1 MAGNIQADTS
11 GDIYVEFDYNNI
23 IVVDPNKTQDALGN
37 ISERLVDHENLVMY
51 ANLEADVLPRTKL
64 AAGGSPEDRIRTI
77 SVAKINFLKPTKNSY
92 LGTGYY
98 DQLTGSNSTQFN
110 AENQPKEVGIK
121 GTDGQDAY
129 IRNTVVDETNIIDN
143 GLLGITSINITT
155 NTSFIPSVEILLED
169 VQGKG
174 LFELGNNSPYSAFFN
189 LPYPQFYL
197 TLKGYYGQAVRYQ
210 LNLEKFH
217 ASFNGFSG
225 NYLVRLQFKGYKFNI
240 LNEVAMGHLLAAPHM
255 YSQRFDISQTVA
267 GPQQSNNSAE
277 SQASTQAEKG
287 ANNLGSNQAV
297 VTQIVA
303 EKGYQKIVEV
313 YSEYKAKGLID
324 PNFPELTLVQLM
336 NKLETFEQNIVNSF
350 DKTEVESLTNIRN
363 YKGILTQYFN
373 RIRAANNSWFNTYLN
388 TKPIV
393 LIGNKNL
400 YVFKDLSQSVKDTA
414 ISELNGDIVKFN
426 SSLAENPT
434 LGIKGTD
441 SIPNP
446 IKTNMIVI
454 VPPPIGEID
463 WRETTRVQTGIAN
476 PTEEDVLKT
485 QNLYAYLWKPVI
497 EQSTFEGKKIY
508 NQVPQGWFVFEG
520 DGKFD
525 KEISLLETQ
534 ANKKLSDYESKISAA
549 LLRKIEDTATGIG
562 FTPTVRN
569 IIAVIMASTE
579 GFIRLLD
586 DVHTNAWNVKYDPVR
601 KKAILDNPAS
611 APSSETVDQV
621 VRDSANLA
629 NQNQLDDIVNNSEIP
644 VYPWPQYFVES
655 PDDKKGRFQLKYLAD
670 PTVVDTTQGYLFDK
684 WPEVEFVEE
693 YMKGLTQ
700 KFQNPSAPPP
710 LDSER
715 DTNIININAIEYPS
729 TGIPY
734 TNKEEVKFFY
744 EIWER
749 QFLTSHY
756 SGLVRAN
763 LNQVDELIKL
773 NIETEVNNLVSKL
786 GLSSPYLTLKL
797 KNFNLDATNYPD
809 FLRTISNSGTG
820 RAYQDYIRDFFVT
833 PYIKG
838 ITENSFAILN
848 ALDLGKIP
856 QVATKSDALRLLLN
870 NASNTPLIVDTLPYT
885 DSTWCLNNLN
895 QGNSSV
901 SNQVYSTSK
910 SLTIFEPRKIIS
922 NFTDVYD
929 YTTNRPVTNF
939 SYLLNSNPSVQVS
952 TDGALNSGND
962 NLTLFFLQRTPDNF
976 IATEGLVDGF
986 VPAFTGISSVVAFR
1000 RTTSMLNTPYFV
1012 NAIQNGVYN
1021 SRISGNNYPYV
1032 QAAYLFLNSLPLA
1045 TLREKYK
1052 SVSNDVVSELDYISS
1067 SLKKFGAIHKL
1078 PYAWILKYGSIW
1090 HRYKKYKESNVDILQ
1105 SAWNNFDYA
1114 GNYYPPTSSTTQTYS
1129 FKYSELETNIQ
1140 LQSETDSDIKMQVG
1154 FYPKLI
1160 NDFSVFYNGY
1170 DLYQNYTDTEIQN
1183 SVNAGMKIYNFS
1195 SSNIVNAKQGD
1206 KSLRLNTW
1214 SVLLPNLSPEVPID
1228 CNPKDNTKGGDY
1240 FVIPSFGT
1248 PFNQTVNSC
1257 IQNLTTTP
1265 STVVDLTNNSSVF
1278 NGSVRC
1284 LWPAPNFGYFD
1295 NNQITFPEPDSYLNF
1310 ITTGSTFQTPLHFL
1324 TQNTYTKIEEVFS
1337 VFEKKILDVFELEFL
1352 NFCKPISNAS
1362 VSGEVSTFGQSTVN
1376 LNANFKNFQSLFKSL
1391 MTVPS
1396 KVQGETD
1403 EQYFTNTINNQYSLF
1418 QSGIRS
1424 FMDYDI
1430 VFKYGNPSNYQR
1442 RIFDSYLSHNNTDVV
1457 VDPITFNPYV
1467 PNSLPQAGSNL
1478 TLSQSQANNRQ
1489 AWLALE
1495 TEVGFST
1502 ILNVRYSSL
1511 GSYIT
1516 DFFIDNNIE
1525 FTSQNVTLL
1534 APIIKMYATQ
1544 KLNNPNISAAQFQNQ
1559 LNQYLRQEV
1568 GLQNNFL
1575 NGVLTGVRRALPNQQ
1590 QLPER
1595 VVNSVITGEQSKVEN
1610 YEVFKALN
1618 DKWVAGG
1625 DYKTKTL
1632 FEDMLFLD
1640 RASRNIGDTILLDI
1654 FDLKAMFGVGG
1665 ESGQYS
1671 LNQAMSVFTF
1681 ISGILIK
1688 NNFTVMPLPAYVN
1701 FYNVQ
1706 DVGGVATPKPEG
1718 SLEFAN
1724 KLWGTFLDV
1733 DYRDSGPK
1741 MVCFYTG
1748 KPSQYLNLPKGNFR
1762 FRDDAFDM
1770 RRASENPLLE
1780 DQNGKTDYDKSNKCV
1795 GFNVDVGTRNQ
1806 NIFYSFTVSQ
1816 DNGVATSEA
1825 INTQLNM
1832 VDQASGRS
1840 IATQNNSLYNL
1851 YKNRSYKSSVTSL
1864 GNALIQPTMYFNVR
1878 HVPMFN
1884 GPYMIT
1890 SVSHSIQPG
1899 SFQTTFEGIRQGIF
1913 DLPAIDSFLQSINQ
1927 NLITKLEELLKINK
1941 DQVTVSATTN
1951 NVKATQVV
1959 QKADNTLD
1967 TTNSC
1972 TSKITDPVY
1981 LNGGYIAEN
1990 GVSTKITPK
1999 ELADALKR
2007 LIPND
2012 PTLQTIIYCISYVR
2026 TFQPDANTKIGSF
2039 NAWNYNLSTISL
2051 ETNLYG
2057 QVSQIQKTY
2066 SCVNVKTSPASNS
2079 SQPIAHF
2086 ASLDSYVNFMSG
2098 RLFNNIERILRLG
2111 LVKYYV
2117 CYWPT
2122 TNIEES
2128 YYDSN
2133 IGTFKQT
2140 KDTMYEGLKSAV
2152 EAGLTDTTLSI
2163 EFKIKIEDTESKGKT
2178 PGVTPTPSPIPPNIG
2193 QTCPPPVVST
2203 FSPAAGYTGTIVQV
2217 NGRNFES
2224 VKSITVAGQNVDI
2237 NNITVFNKETLRFV
2251 LPAITIPA
2259 GQDVATGRITVTTE
2273 YGEFVTLV
2281 NFTFNPKLQNV
2292 TMSSAGEYADTT
2304 TQQQISLP
2312 QQEVISE
2319 NMNPQQTGPPTF
2331 IDTTIQLNESK
2342 TQSLNVKINPELSGW
2357 VIGSNVDQNA
2367 QVYILEESNNQ
2378 VTRKKVT
2385 QKIQGVGGQVTNNE
2399 FNITLSEIESFYL
2412 DGVPKIEGKTQI
2424 DIIFTVYAY
2433 KGAESPVKRQ
2443 FPFRIWYTLPNQNQV
2458 PVENIPVNQTLPT
2471 FPQQQLS
2478 IVRLPDSD
2486 TIQGEGQTYYNI
2498 KKPSGGYIT
2507 FNFTVPSGQ
2516 SYQSQNRGGISILDN
2531 NYDIVPFNS
2540 FGNSGTRYT
2549 NEMTINSKGV
2559 FRLQIKYYPY
2569 GFTSPIDGE
2578 VLEQTV
2584 VSDIFTL

>member
-11 GDIYVEFDYNNI
+11 GNILVEFDYNNI
-23 IVVDPNKTQDALGN
+23 IVVDPNKTIDDFGN
-37 ISERLVDHENLVMY
+37 IAERLVDHENLVMY

-174 LFELGNNSPYSAFFN
+174 LFELGDNSPYSAFFN

-255 YSQRFDISQTVA
+255 YSQRFDITQTVD
-267 GPQQSNNSAE
+267 GPQQSNKSAE

-287 ANNLGSNQAV
+287 ANNLGSNEAV

-324 PNFPELTLVQLM
+324 FNFPELTLVQLM
-336 NKLETFEQNIVNSF
+336 NKLETFEQNIVDSF

-388 TKPIV
+388 PKPII
-393 LIGNKNL
+393 LIGNKNA
-400 YVFKDLSQSVKDTA
+400 YIFKDLSQSVKDTA
-414 ISELNGDIVKFN
+414 ISELNGDIVKYN

-434 LGIKGTD
+434 LGSRGTD

-446 IKTNMIVI
+446 IKTNTIVI

-476 PTEEDVLKT
+476 PTAENILKT

-508 NQVPQGWFVFEG
+508 NQVPQEWFIFEG
-520 DGKFD
+520 DGRFD

-621 VRDSANLA
+621 VRVSSNLV

-670 PTVVDTTQGYLFDK
+670 PSVVDTTQGYLYDK

-773 NIETEVNNLVSKL
+773 NIETEVNNIVTKL

-856 QVATKSDALRLLLN
+856 QVSTKSDALRLLLN

-885 DSTWCLNNLN
+885 NQTWCLNNLN
-895 QGNSSV
+895 QGNTAV
-901 SNQVYSTSK
+901 SNQVYGTNK
-910 SLTIFEPRKIIS
+910 SLTIFEPRKIIA
-922 NFTDVYD
+922 NFTDVYN

-939 SYLLNSNPSVQVS
+939 SYLLNRNPSIEVS
-952 TDGALNSGND
+952 TDGVLNSGNE
-962 NLTLFFLQRTPDNF
+962 NLAAFFFQRTPDNF
-976 IATEGLVDGF
+976 IATEGYVDGITPNSANSF
-986 VPAFTGISSVVAFR
+986 GVNPFGFR
-1000 RTTSMLNTPYFV
+1000 STTSMLNTPYFV

-1052 SVSNDVVSELDYISS
+1052 SVSNDVVSDLDYISS

-1090 HRYKKYKESNVDILQ
+1090 HRYKKYKESNVDILET
-1105 SAWNNFDYA
+1105 AWNNFDYA

-1129 FKYSELETNIQ
+1129 FKYSGLETNIQ
-1140 LQSETDSDIKMQVG
+1140 LQSEGVTQIQMQVG

-1206 KSLRLNTW
+1206 KNLRLNTW

-1248 PFNQTVNSC
+1248 PFNQTINSC
-1257 IQNLTTTP
+1257 IQNVTTIP
-1265 STVVDLTNNSSVF
+1265 STSVDLTNNSSVF

-1295 NNQITFPEPDSYLNF
+1295 NNQLTFPEPDSYLNF
-1310 ITTGSTFQTPLHFL
+1310 ITTGSTSQTPLHFL

-1337 VFEKKILDVFELEFL
+1337 VFEKKILDTFELEFL
-1352 NFCKPISNAS
+1352 NFCKPISNAT

-1430 VFKYGNPSNYQR
+1430 IFKYGNPSNYER
-1442 RIFDSYLSHNNTDVV
+1442 RIFDSYLSHNNTDAV
-1457 VDPITFNPYV
+1457 VDPIIFNPYV

-1478 TLSQSQANNRQ
+1478 TLSQSQSSNSQ

-1502 ILNVRYSSL
+1502 IPNVRYSSL

-1544 KLNNPNISAAQFQNQ
+1544 KLKNPSISSTQFQTQ
-1559 LNQYLRQEV
+1559 LNQYLQQEV

-1575 NGVLTGVRRALPNQQ
+1575 NGVLTGVRRTLPNQQ

-1595 VVNSVITGEQSKVEN
+1595 VINSVITGEQSKVEN

-1625 DYKTKTL
+1625 DYTTKTL

-1665 ESGQYS
+1665 EPGEYS

-1741 MVCFYTG
+1741 MVCFYVG

-1762 FRDDAFDM
+1762 FRDDSFDM

-1795 GFNVDVGTRNQ
+1795 GFSVDVGIRNQ

-1816 DNGVATSEA
+1816 DNGVATSES

-1851 YKNRSYKSSVTSL
+1851 YKTRSYKSTITSL
-1864 GNALIQPTMYFNVR
+1864 GNALIQPTMYFNLR
-1878 HVPMFN
+1878 HIPMFN

-1899 SFQTTFEGIRQGIF
+1899 SFQTTFDGIRQGIF

-1927 NLITKLEELLKINK
+1927 SLITRLEELLKINK
-1941 DQVTVSATTN
+1941 DQVIVSATTN

-1981 LNGGYIAEN
+1981 INGGYVAEN
-1990 GVSTKITPK
+1990 GVSTKVTPK

-2012 PTLQTIIYCISYVR
+2012 PIKQTIIYCISYIR
-2026 TFQPDANTKIGSF
+2026 TFQPDATTKIGSF
-2039 NAWNYNLSTISL
+2039 NSWNYNLCTISL
-2051 ETNLYG
+2051 ETNLSG

-2066 SCVNVKTSPASNS
+2066 SCVNIKTSPASNS

-2086 ASLDSYVNFMSG
+2086 ASLDSYINFMSG
-2098 RLFNNIERILRLG
+2098 RLTNNIERILNLG

-2122 TNIEES
+2122 TNIQES

-2140 KDTMYEGLKSAV
+2140 KDTMYEALASALN
-2152 EAGLTDTTLSI
+2152 AGLTDPNLSI
-2163 EFKIKIEDTESKGKT
+2163 EFKNKIENTESKGKT

-2203 FSPAAGYTGTIVQV
+2203 FSPSAGYTGTIVQV

-2224 VKSITVAGQNVDI
+2224 VKSIKVIDKVVELKD
-2237 NNITVFNKETLRFV
+2237 ITVFNKETLRFV

-2273 YGEFVTLV
+2273 YGTSGSTA
-2281 NFTFNPKLQNV
+2281 NFTFNPGLQNN
-2292 TMSSAGEYADTT
+2292 TTSSAGGFANPTVQEQPSV
-2304 TQQQISLP
+2304 QQQDLAGA
-2312 QQEVISE
+2312 
-2319 NMNPQQTGPPTF
+2319 NLNPQNTGVSPLEITNQTKSPIGGDEELVVKVKPNVGDWKIETQPKISYVVYTVGLGANNTITRNEVKEADNVIIEGFVSQDQQTFTCTKQNLIDEEFESVLEIYKDSNVQIEVSITLVAIPDDKEKNPTYVRINLPF
-2331 IDTTIQLNESK
+2331 
-2342 TQSLNVKINPELSGW
+2342 KINVLSTETKGKGRLTL
-2357 VIGSNVDQNA
+2357 VSN
-2367 QVYILEESNNQ
+2367 
-2378 VTRKKVT
+2378 
-2385 QKIQGVGGQVTNNE
+2385 TNSGE
-2399 FNITLSEIESFYL
+2399 
-2412 DGVPKIEGKTQI
+2412 
-2424 DIIFTVYAY
+2424 
-2433 KGAESPVKRQ
+2433 
-2443 FPFRIWYTLPNQNQV
+2443 LPNLNG
-2458 PVENIPVNQTLPT
+2458 N
-2471 FPQQQLS
+2471 S
-2478 IVRLPDSD
+2478 
-2486 TIQGEGQTYYNI
+2486 YYNI
-2498 KKPSGGYIT
+2498 VKPNGGYYTYQFTPLTNIT
-2507 FNFTVPSGQ
+2507 KIKTEVYRFPELNKLTTTITNGTDTKYTNLIEISALGTFQLAVTYAQNDTPNSTFTV
-2516 SYQSQNRGGISILDN
+2516 ITDKFIL
-2531 NYDIVPFNS
+2531 
-2540 FGNSGTRYT
+2540 
-2549 NEMTINSKGV
+2549 
-2559 FRLQIKYYPY
+2559 
-2569 GFTSPIDGE
+2569 
-2578 VLEQTV
+2578 
-2584 VSDIFTL
+2584 

>member
-11 GDIYVEFDYNNI
+11 GNILVEFDYNNI
-23 IVVDPNKTQDALGN
+23 IVVDPNKTIDDFGN
-37 ISERLVDHENLVMY
+37 IKERLVDHENLVMY

-169 VQGKG
+169 IQGKG

-324 PNFPELTLVQLM
+324 LNFPELTLVQLM

-393 LIGNKNL
+393 LTGNKNV

-414 ISELNGDIVKFN
+414 ISELQSNIVEFN

-434 LGIKGTD
+434 LGSKGTD

-446 IKTNMIVI
+446 IKTNMIAI
-454 VPPPIGEID
+454 VPPPITEID

-485 QNLYAYLWKPVI
+485 QNLYAYLWKPVA
-497 EQSTFEGKKIY
+497 EQSTFDGKKTY
-508 NQVPQGWFVFEG
+508 NQVSQGWFIFEG

-621 VRDSANLA
+621 VRVSTNLV
-629 NQNQLDDIVNNSEIP
+629 NQNELDDIVNNSEIP

-670 PTVVDTTQGYLFDK
+670 PSVVDTTQGYLFDK

-773 NIETEVNNLVSKL
+773 NIETEVNNIVSKL

-809 FLRTISNSGTG
+809 FLKTISNSGTG

-856 QVATKSDALRLLLN
+856 QVSTKSDALRLLLN

-901 SNQVYSTSK
+901 SNQVYNTSK
-910 SLTIFEPRKIIS
+910 SLTIFEPRKIIA

-939 SYLLNSNPSVQVS
+939 SYLLNSNPSVAAS

-962 NLTLFFLQRTPDNF
+962 NLNLFYFQRTPDNF
-976 IATEGLVDGF
+976 IATEGYVDGITPNSANSIARF
-986 VPAFTGISSVVAFR
+986 LGLRS
-1000 RTTSMLNTPYFV
+1000 TTSMLNTPYFV

-1052 SVSNDVVSELDYISS
+1052 SVSNDVVSDLDYISS

-1090 HRYKKYKESNVDILQ
+1090 HRYKKYKESNVDILET
-1105 SAWNNFDYA
+1105 AWNNFDYA
-1114 GNYYPPTSSTTQTYS
+1114 GNYYPPTSSITQTYS
-1129 FKYSELETNIQ
+1129 FKYSGLETNIQ
-1140 LQSETDSDIKMQVG
+1140 LQSEGVTQIQMQVG

-1170 DLYQNYTDTEIQN
+1170 DLYQNYTDTEVQN

-1206 KSLRLNTW
+1206 KNLRLNTW

-1257 IQNLTTTP
+1257 IQNVTTIP
-1265 STVVDLTNNSSVF
+1265 STTVDLTNNPNVY

-1295 NNQITFPEPDSYLNF
+1295 SNQLAFPEPDSYLNF
-1310 ITTGSTFQTPLHFL
+1310 ITTDQTSQTPLHFL

-1337 VFEKKILDVFELEFL
+1337 VFEKKILDAFELEFL
-1352 NFCKPISNAS
+1352 NFCRPISNAT

-1430 VFKYGNPSNYQR
+1430 IFKYGNPSNYQR

-1467 PNSLPQAGSNL
+1467 PNSLPQAGSDL
-1478 TLSQSQANNRQ
+1478 TLSQSQSSNSQ

-1544 KLNNPNISAAQFQNQ
+1544 KLKNPSISAAQFQTQ
-1559 LNQYLRQEV
+1559 LNQYLQQEV

-1575 NGVLTGVRRALPNQQ
+1575 NGVLTGVRKTLPNQQ

-1595 VVNSVITGEQSKVEN
+1595 VINSVITGEQSKVEN

-1625 DYKTKTL
+1625 DYTTKTL

-1654 FDLKAMFGVGG
+1654 FDLKSMFGVGG
-1665 ESGQYS
+1665 DPGVYS

-1706 DVGGVATPKPEG
+1706 DVGGIATPKPEG

-1780 DQNGKTDYDKSNKCV
+1780 DQTGKTDYDKSNKCV

-1816 DNGVATSEA
+1816 DNGVATSES

-1899 SFQTTFEGIRQGIF
+1899 SFQTTFDGIRQGIF

-1981 LNGGYIAEN
+1981 LNGGYVAEN

-2007 LIPND
+2007 LIPNN
-2012 PTLQTIIYCISYVR
+2012 PTLQTIIYCISYIR
-2026 TFQPDANTKIGSF
+2026 TFQPDATTKIGSF
-2039 NAWNYNLSTISL
+2039 NAWNYNLCTISL

-2057 QVSQIQKTY
+2057 QISQIQKTY
-2066 SCVNVKTSPASNS
+2066 SCVNIKTSPASNS
-2079 SQPIAHF
+2079 SQPVAHF
-2086 ASLDSYVNFMSG
+2086 ASLDSYINFMSG
-2098 RLFNNIERILRLG
+2098 RLINRETQILNIG

-2117 CYWPT
+2117 CHWPT
-2122 TNIEES
+2122 SNIEES

-2140 KDTMYEGLKSAV
+2140 KDTMYEALKSSV
-2152 EAGLTDTTLSI
+2152 EAGLTDTNLSI

-2178 PGVTPTPSPIPPNIG
+2178 PGATPTPSPIPPNVG

-2273 YGEFVTLV
+2273 YGEFVSLV
-2281 NFTFNPKLQNV
+2281 NFTFNPGLQNN
-2292 TMSSAGEYADTT
+2292 TTSSAGGSANPTVQEQPTV
-2304 TQQQISLP
+2304 QQQDLAGA
-2312 QQEVISE
+2312 
-2319 NMNPQQTGPPTF
+2319 NLNPQNTGVPPLEITNQTKSPIGGDEELIVKVKPNVGDWKIETQPTISYVVYTVGLGTNNTITRKEVKEADNVIIEGF
-2331 IDTTIQLNESK
+2331 VSQDQQTFTCTKQNLIDAEF
-2342 TQSLNVKINPELSGW
+2342 QSVLDIYKDSNVQIEVSITLVAIPNDKEKNPTYVRRNFPFKINVQPTERNGNGRLTLVSNTNSG
-2357 VIGSNVDQNA
+2357 
-2367 QVYILEESNNQ
+2367 E
-2378 VTRKKVT
+2378 
-2385 QKIQGVGGQVTNNE
+2385 
-2399 FNITLSEIESFYL
+2399 
-2412 DGVPKIEGKTQI
+2412 
-2424 DIIFTVYAY
+2424 
-2433 KGAESPVKRQ
+2433 
-2443 FPFRIWYTLPNQNQV
+2443 LPNLNG
-2458 PVENIPVNQTLPT
+2458 N
-2471 FPQQQLS
+2471 S
-2478 IVRLPDSD
+2478 
-2486 TIQGEGQTYYNI
+2486 YYNI
-2498 KKPSGGYIT
+2498 VKPNGGYYTYQFTPLTNIT
-2507 FNFTVPSGQ
+2507 KIKTEVYRFPELNKLTTTIT
-2516 SYQSQNRGGISILDN
+2516 N
-2531 NYDIVPFNS
+2531 
-2540 FGNSGTRYT
+2540 GTDTKYT
-2549 NEMTINSKGV
+2549 NLIEISALGTFQLAVTYAQNDTPNSTFVATTDK
-2559 FRLQIKYYPY
+2559 FIL
-2569 GFTSPIDGE
+2569 
-2578 VLEQTV
+2578 
-2584 VSDIFTL
+2584 

>member
-98 DQLTGSNSTQFN
+98 DQLTGSNSTKFN

-121 GTDGQDAY
+121 GTNGQDAY
-129 IRNTVVDETNIIDN
+129 IRSTVVDETNIIDN

-174 LFELGNNSPYSAFFN
+174 LFELGNNSPYAAFFN

-255 YSQRFDISQTVA
+255 YSQRFDISQTVD
-267 GPQQSNNSAE
+267 GPQQSNKSAE

-287 ANNLGSNQAV
+287 ANNLGSNEAV
-297 VTQIVA
+297 VTQLVA

-363 YKGILTQYFN
+363 YKGILTQYLN

-393 LIGNKNL
+393 LTGNKNA
-400 YVFKDLSQSVKDTA
+400 YIFKDLSQSVKDTA
-414 ISELNGDIVKFN
+414 VSELNGEIVKFN

-434 LGIKGTD
+434 LGAKGTD

-446 IKTNMIVI
+446 IKSDMIVI
-454 VPPPIGEID
+454 VPPPKTEID
-463 WRETTRVQTGIAN
+463 WKETTRVQTGIVN
-476 PTEEDVLKT
+476 PTAEDELKT
-485 QNLYAYLWKPVI
+485 QNLYAYLWVPVVQ
-497 EQSTFEGKKIY
+497 ETTVSGKQSY
-508 NQVPQGWFVFEG
+508 NEVPQKWFVFEG
-520 DGKFD
+520 DGRFD

-611 APSSETVDQV
+611 APSSETIDQV
-621 VRDSANLA
+621 VRDPANLA

-670 PTVVDTTQGYLFDK
+670 PSVVDTTQGYLYDK

-710 LDSER
+710 LDNER

-729 TGIPY
+729 TGIAY

-773 NIETEVNNLVSKL
+773 NIETEVNNIVSKL

-838 ITENSFAILN
+838 STENSFAILN

-856 QVATKSDALRLLLN
+856 QVSTKSDALRLLLN

-885 DSTWCLNNLN
+885 DPTWCLNNLN

-910 SLTIFEPRKIIS
+910 SLTIFEPRKIIA

-939 SYLLNSNPSVQVS
+939 SYLLNRNPSVEVS

-986 VPAFTGISSVVAFR
+986 VPVFTGISSVVAFR

-1257 IQNLTTTP
+1257 IQNATTTP
-1265 STVVDLTNNSSVF
+1265 STVIDLTNNSSVF

-1310 ITTGSTFQTPLHFL
+1310 ITTGSTSQTPLHFL

-1352 NFCKPISNAS
+1352 NFCKPITNAS

-1442 RIFDSYLSHNNTDVV
+1442 RIFDSYLSHNNTEVV

-1489 AWLALE
+1489 AWFALE

-1502 ILNVRYSSL
+1502 IPNVRYSSL

-1525 FTSQNVTLL
+1525 FTNQNVTLL

-1544 KLNNPNISAAQFQNQ
+1544 KLNNPSISAAQFQNQ

-1654 FDLKAMFGVGG
+1654 FDLKAMFGIGG
-1665 ESGQYS
+1665 ESGEYS

-1899 SFQTTFEGIRQGIF
+1899 SFQTTFDGIRQGIF

-1990 GVSTKITPK
+1990 GVPTKITPK

-2012 PTLQTIIYCISYVR
+2012 PTLQTIIYCISYIR

-2039 NAWNYNLSTISL
+2039 NAWNYNLCTISL

-2066 SCVNVKTSPASNS
+2066 SCVNIKTSPASNS

-2086 ASLDSYVNFMSG
+2086 ASLDSYINFMSG

-2122 TNIEES
+2122 TNIAES

-2163 EFKIKIEDTESKGKT
+2163 EFKIKIEDTENKGKT
-2178 PGVTPTPSPIPPNIG
+2178 PGVTPTPTPIPLNEG
-2193 QTCPPPVVST
+2193 QTCPPPVIST
-2203 FSPAAGYTGTIVQV
+2203 FSPSAGFTGTIVQV

-2224 VKSITVAGQNVDI
+2224 VKSIKVIDKVVELKD
-2237 NNITVFNKETLRFV
+2237 ITVFNKETLRFV
-2251 LPAITIPA
+2251 LPGIQIPL

-2273 YGEFVTLV
+2273 SGEFVSLV
-2281 NFTFNPKLQNV
+2281 NFTFNPTLENV
-2292 TMSSAGEYADTT
+2292 ITSSPGGNADTT
-2304 TQQQISLP
+2304 TQQEISLS
-2312 QQEVISE
+2312 QQEE
-2319 NMNPQQTGPPTF
+2319 AGATAN
-2331 IDTTIQLNESK
+2331 IQNTMLNEPIFVTKK
-2342 TQSLNVKINPELSGW
+2342 TNELGTQEVTAKIGQSDFEDGGWTINPVALYSFRINVIDVGPNNTVASSKITSGNFLDLAGF
-2357 VIGSNVDQNA
+2357 VSQDGQTFSITRDQF
-2367 QVYILEESNNQ
+2367 
-2378 VTRKKVT
+2378 
-2385 QKIQGVGGQVTNNE
+2385 IQSKFIEDIE
-2399 FNITLSEIESFYL
+2399 FEKGKRLEIETEIKLTARPADREKYPNDST
-2412 DGVPKIEGKTQI
+2412 KEIN
-2424 DIIFTVYAY
+2424 
-2433 KGAESPVKRQ
+2433 
-2443 FPFRIWYTLPNQNQV
+2443 FRIIVPSSELRVQPEGSLSFIERSTDVALPG
-2458 PVENIPVNQTLPT
+2458 
-2471 FPQQQLS
+2471 F
-2478 IVRLPDSD
+2478 
-2486 TIQGEGQTYYNI
+2486 QGPLYYNI
-2498 KKPSGGYIT
+2498 VRPDGGYIT
-2507 FNFTVPSGQ
+2507 YRFNCPRCV
-2516 SYQSQNRGGISILDN
+2516 ISKVQVARSSNQTDPLVVTTTNDSN
-2531 NYDIVPFNS
+2531 
-2540 FGNSGTRYT
+2540 TRYT
-2549 NEMTINSKGV
+2549 NVIDVNALGSFVLSIIYQNADNPGT
-2559 FRLQIKYYPY
+2559 
-2569 GFTSPIDGE
+2569 FTATSN
-2578 VLEQTV
+2578 V
-2584 VSDIFTL
+2584 FTL

>member
-1 MAGNIQADTS
+1 
-11 GDIYVEFDYNNI
+11 
-23 IVVDPNKTQDALGN
+23 
-37 ISERLVDHENLVMY
+37 
-51 ANLEADVLPRTKL
+51 
-64 AAGGSPEDRIRTI
+64 
-77 SVAKINFLKPTKNSY
+77 
-92 LGTGYY
+92 
-98 DQLTGSNSTQFN
+98 
-110 AENQPKEVGIK
+110 
-121 GTDGQDAY
+121 
-129 IRNTVVDETNIIDN
+129 
-143 GLLGITSINITT
+143 
-155 NTSFIPSVEILLED
+155 
-169 VQGKG
+169 
-174 LFELGNNSPYSAFFN
+174 
-189 LPYPQFYL
+189 
-197 TLKGYYGQAVRYQ
+197 
-210 LNLEKFH
+210 
-217 ASFNGFSG
+217 
-225 NYLVRLQFKGYKFNI
+225 
-240 LNEVAMGHLLAAPHM
+240 
-255 YSQRFDISQTVA
+255 
-267 GPQQSNNSAE
+267 
-277 SQASTQAEKG
+277 
-287 ANNLGSNQAV
+287 
-297 VTQIVA
+297 
-303 EKGYQKIVEV
+303 
-313 YSEYKAKGLID
+313 
-324 PNFPELTLVQLM
+324 
-336 NKLETFEQNIVNSF
+336 
-350 DKTEVESLTNIRN
+350 
-363 YKGILTQYFN
+363 
-373 RIRAANNSWFNTYLN
+373 
-388 TKPIV
+388 
-393 LIGNKNL
+393 
-400 YVFKDLSQSVKDTA
+400 
-414 ISELNGDIVKFN
+414 
-426 SSLAENPT
+426 
-434 LGIKGTD
+434 
-441 SIPNP
+441 
-446 IKTNMIVI
+446 
-454 VPPPIGEID
+454 
-463 WRETTRVQTGIAN
+463 
-476 PTEEDVLKT
+476 
-485 QNLYAYLWKPVI
+485 
-497 EQSTFEGKKIY
+497 
-508 NQVPQGWFVFEG
+508 
-520 DGKFD
+520 
-525 KEISLLETQ
+525 
-534 ANKKLSDYESKISAA
+534 
-549 LLRKIEDTATGIG
+549 
-562 FTPTVRN
+562 
-569 IIAVIMASTE
+569 MASTE

-621 VRDSANLA
+621 VRASTNLV
-629 NQNQLDDIVNNSEIP
+629 NQNELDDIVNNSEIP

-670 PTVVDTTQGYLFDK
+670 PSVVDTTQGYLFDK

-773 NIETEVNNLVSKL
+773 NIETEVNNIVTKL

-809 FLRTISNSGTG
+809 FLKTISNSGTG

-856 QVATKSDALRLLLN
+856 QVSTKSDALRLLLN

-895 QGNSSV
+895 QGNSAV
-901 SNQVYSTSK
+901 SNQVYSTNK
-910 SLTIFEPRKIIS
+910 SLTIFEPRKIIA

-939 SYLLNSNPSVQVS
+939 SYLLNRNPSIEVS
-952 TDGALNSGND
+952 TDGALNSGNE
-962 NLTLFFLQRTPDNF
+962 NLAAFFFQRSPDNF
-976 IATEGLVDGF
+976 IATEGYVDGITPNSANSIDRF
-986 VPAFTGISSVVAFR
+986 LRLRS
-1000 RTTSMLNTPYFV
+1000 TTSMLNTPYFV

-1052 SVSNDVVSELDYISS
+1052 SVSNNVVSDLDYISS

-1090 HRYKKYKESNVDILQ
+1090 YRYKKYKESNVDILET
-1105 SAWNNFDYA
+1105 AWNNFDYA

-1129 FKYSELETNIQ
+1129 FKYSGLETNIQ
-1140 LQSETDSDIKMQVG
+1140 LQSEGVTQIQMQVG

-1206 KSLRLNTW
+1206 KNLRLNTW

-1257 IQNLTTTP
+1257 IQNVTTIP
-1265 STVVDLTNNSSVF
+1265 STTVDLTNNPNVY

-1295 NNQITFPEPDSYLNF
+1295 SNQLAFPEPDSYLNF
-1310 ITTGSTFQTPLHFL
+1310 ITTGSTSQAPLHFL

-1337 VFEKKILDVFELEFL
+1337 VFEKKILDTFELEFL
-1352 NFCKPISNAS
+1352 NFCKPISNAT
-1362 VSGEVSTFGQSTVN
+1362 VSGDVSTFGQSTVN

-1430 VFKYGNPSNYQR
+1430 IFKYGNPSNYQR

-1467 PNSLPQAGSNL
+1467 PNSLPQAGSDL
-1478 TLSQSQANNRQ
+1478 TLSQSQSSNSQ

-1544 KLNNPNISAAQFQNQ
+1544 KLKNPSISAAQFQTQ
-1559 LNQYLRQEV
+1559 LNQYLQQEV

-1575 NGVLTGVRRALPNQQ
+1575 NGVLTGVRKTLPNQQ

-1595 VVNSVITGEQSKVEN
+1595 VINSVITGEQSKVEN

-1625 DYKTKTL
+1625 DYTTKTL

-1665 ESGQYS
+1665 EPGQYS

-1741 MVCFYTG
+1741 MVCFYVG

-1816 DNGVATSEA
+1816 DNGVATSES

-1899 SFQTTFEGIRQGIF
+1899 SFQTTFDGIRQGIF

-1981 LNGGYIAEN
+1981 LNGGYVAEN

-2007 LIPND
+2007 IIPND
-2012 PTLQTIIYCISYVR
+2012 PVRQTIIYCISYIR
-2026 TFQPDANTKIGSF
+2026 TFQPDATTKIGSF
-2039 NAWNYNLSTISL
+2039 NAWNYNLCTISL

-2066 SCVNVKTSPASNS
+2066 SCVNIKTSPASNS
-2079 SQPIAHF
+2079 SQPVAHF
-2086 ASLDSYVNFMSG
+2086 ASLDSYINFMSG
-2098 RLFNNIERILRLG
+2098 RLAQREPQILNIG

-2117 CYWPT
+2117 CHWPT
-2122 TNIEES
+2122 DNIEES

-2140 KDTMYEGLKSAV
+2140 KDTMYEALKSSV
-2152 EAGLTDTTLSI
+2152 EAGLTDTNLSI

-2178 PGVTPTPSPIPPNIG
+2178 PGVTPTPSPVPLNEG
-2193 QTCPPPVVST
+2193 QTCPPPVVTT
-2203 FSPAAGYTGTIVQV
+2203 FSPSAGYTGTIVQV

-2224 VKSITVAGQNVDI
+2224 VKSIKVIDKVVELKD
-2237 NNITVFNKETLRFV
+2237 ITVLNRETLRFN
-2251 LPAITIPA
+2251 LPEIQIPL
-2259 GQDVATGRITVTTE
+2259 GQQVATGRITVTTE
-2273 YGEFVTLV
+2273 YGTFESLV
-2281 NFTFNPKLQNV
+2281 DFTFNRALQNF
-2292 TMSSAGEYADTT
+2292 TASSPGAYANTKTQEQSSVSQQDKAGSNLNPQNDGVVPLVVSTETKSVLGGSEMLTITVNPEAGSWVINDIPTFSYDYKINQTQNNSNSTILTT
-2304 TQQQISLP
+2304 TTYEGNNKALEGYVSSDGQTFSIDREDFINSQFDIDREEFKDVLLRINTMIYLEATPLDKENNPKNFERQYPFEIVIPPSTPPNPARIL
-2312 QQEVISE
+2312 EV
-2319 NMNPQQTGPPTF
+2319 
-2331 IDTTIQLNESK
+2331 
-2342 TQSLNVKINPELSGW
+2342 
-2357 VIGSNVDQNA
+2357 SNV
-2367 QVYILEESNNQ
+2367 S
-2378 VTRKKVT
+2378 
-2385 QKIQGVGGQVTNNE
+2385 
-2399 FNITLSEIESFYL
+2399 
-2412 DGVPKIEGKTQI
+2412 
-2424 DIIFTVYAY
+2424 DIA
-2433 KGAESPVKRQ
+2433 
-2443 FPFRIWYTLPNQNQV
+2443 LPS
-2458 PVENIPVNQTLPT
+2458 L
-2471 FPQQQLS
+2471 
-2478 IVRLPDSD
+2478 
-2486 TIQGEGQTYYNI
+2486 QGENFYNI
-2498 KKPSGGYIT
+2498 EKPNGGYIT
-2507 FNFTVPSGQ
+2507 FEFVCENVIMKQSPKVFSIPENTEQVITV
-2516 SYQSQNRGGISILDN
+2516 QNN
-2531 NYDIVPFNS
+2531 
-2540 FGNSGTRYT
+2540 GNTKYT
-2549 NEMTINSKGV
+2549 NLITLKSLGQFQLGIQFEVS
-2559 FRLQIKYYPY
+2559 QYP
-2569 GFTSPIDGE
+2569 GITFTARS
-2578 VLEQTV
+2578 
-2584 VSDIFTL
+2584 SRFTL

>member
-11 GDIYVEFDYNNI
+11 GNILVEFDYNNI
-23 IVVDPNKTQDALGN
+23 IVVDPNKTIDDFGN
-37 ISERLVDHENLVMY
+37 IKERLVDHENLVMY

-169 VQGKG
+169 IQGKG

-324 PNFPELTLVQLM
+324 LNFPELTLVQLM

-393 LIGNKNL
+393 LTGNKNV

-414 ISELNGDIVKFN
+414 ISELQSNIVEFN

-434 LGIKGTD
+434 LGSKGTD

-446 IKTNMIVI
+446 IKTNMIAI
-454 VPPPIGEID
+454 VPPPITEID

-485 QNLYAYLWKPVI
+485 QNLYAYLWKPVA
-497 EQSTFEGKKIY
+497 EQSTFDGKKTY
-508 NQVPQGWFVFEG
+508 NQVSQGWFIFEG

-621 VRDSANLA
+621 VRVSTNLV
-629 NQNQLDDIVNNSEIP
+629 NQNELDDIVNNSEIP

-670 PTVVDTTQGYLFDK
+670 PSVVDTTQGYLFDK

-773 NIETEVNNLVSKL
+773 NIETEVNNIVSKL

-809 FLRTISNSGTG
+809 FLKTISNSGTG

-856 QVATKSDALRLLLN
+856 QVSTKSDALRLLLN

-901 SNQVYSTSK
+901 SNQVYNTSK
-910 SLTIFEPRKIIS
+910 SLTIFEPRKIIA

-939 SYLLNSNPSVQVS
+939 SYLLNSNPSVAAS

-962 NLTLFFLQRTPDNF
+962 NLNLFYFQRTPDNF
-976 IATEGLVDGF
+976 IATEGYVDGITPNSANSIARF
-986 VPAFTGISSVVAFR
+986 LGLRS
-1000 RTTSMLNTPYFV
+1000 TTSMLNTPYFV

-1052 SVSNDVVSELDYISS
+1052 SVSNDVVSDLDYISS

-1090 HRYKKYKESNVDILQ
+1090 HRYKKYKESNVDILET
-1105 SAWNNFDYA
+1105 AWNNFDYA
-1114 GNYYPPTSSTTQTYS
+1114 GNYYPPTSSITQTYS
-1129 FKYSELETNIQ
+1129 FKYSGLETNIQ
-1140 LQSETDSDIKMQVG
+1140 LQSEGVTQIQMQVG

-1206 KSLRLNTW
+1206 KNLRLNTW

-1257 IQNLTTTP
+1257 IQNVTTIP
-1265 STVVDLTNNSSVF
+1265 STTVDLTNNPNVY

-1295 NNQITFPEPDSYLNF
+1295 SNQLAFPEPDSYLNF
-1310 ITTGSTFQTPLHFL
+1310 ITTDQTSQTPLHFL

-1337 VFEKKILDVFELEFL
+1337 VFEKKILDAFELEFL
-1352 NFCKPISNAS
+1352 NFCRPISNAT

-1430 VFKYGNPSNYQR
+1430 IFKYGNPSNYQR

-1467 PNSLPQAGSNL
+1467 PNSLPQAGSDL
-1478 TLSQSQANNRQ
+1478 TLSQSQSSNSQ

-1544 KLNNPNISAAQFQNQ
+1544 KLKNPSISAAQFQTQ
-1559 LNQYLRQEV
+1559 LNQYLQQEV

-1575 NGVLTGVRRALPNQQ
+1575 NGVLTGVRKTLPNQQ

-1595 VVNSVITGEQSKVEN
+1595 VINSVITGEQSKVEN

-1625 DYKTKTL
+1625 DYTTKTL

-1654 FDLKAMFGVGG
+1654 FDLKSMFGVGG
-1665 ESGQYS
+1665 DPGVYS

-1706 DVGGVATPKPEG
+1706 DVGGIATPKPEG

-1780 DQNGKTDYDKSNKCV
+1780 DQTGKTDYDKSNKCV

-1816 DNGVATSEA
+1816 DNGVATSES

-1899 SFQTTFEGIRQGIF
+1899 SFQTTFDGIRQGIF

-1981 LNGGYIAEN
+1981 LNGGYVAEN

-2007 LIPND
+2007 LIPNN
-2012 PTLQTIIYCISYVR
+2012 PTLQTIIYCISYIR
-2026 TFQPDANTKIGSF
+2026 TFQPDATTKIGSF
-2039 NAWNYNLSTISL
+2039 NAWNYNLCTISL

-2057 QVSQIQKTY
+2057 QISQIQKTY
-2066 SCVNVKTSPASNS
+2066 SCVNIKTSPASNS
-2079 SQPIAHF
+2079 SQPVAHF
-2086 ASLDSYVNFMSG
+2086 ASLDSYINFMSG
-2098 RLFNNIERILRLG
+2098 RLINRETQILNIG

-2117 CYWPT
+2117 CHWPT
-2122 TNIEES
+2122 SNIEES

-2140 KDTMYEGLKSAV
+2140 KDTMYEALKSSV
-2152 EAGLTDTTLSI
+2152 EAGLTDTNLSI

-2178 PGVTPTPSPIPPNIG
+2178 PGATPTPSPIPPNVG

-2273 YGEFVTLV
+2273 YGEFVSLV
-2281 NFTFNPKLQNV
+2281 NFTFNPGLQNN
-2292 TMSSAGEYADTT
+2292 TTSSAGGSANPTVQEQPTV
-2304 TQQQISLP
+2304 QQQDLAGA
-2312 QQEVISE
+2312 
-2319 NMNPQQTGPPTF
+2319 NLNPQNTGVPPLEITNQTKSPIGGDEELIVKVKPNVGDWKIETQPTISYVVYTVGLGTNNTITRKEVKEADNVIIEGF
-2331 IDTTIQLNESK
+2331 VSQDQQTFTCTKQNLIDAEF
-2342 TQSLNVKINPELSGW
+2342 QSVLDIYKDSNVQIEVSITLVAIPNDKEKNPTYVRRNFPFKINVQPTERNGNGRLTLVSNTNSG
-2357 VIGSNVDQNA
+2357 
-2367 QVYILEESNNQ
+2367 E
-2378 VTRKKVT
+2378 
-2385 QKIQGVGGQVTNNE
+2385 
-2399 FNITLSEIESFYL
+2399 
-2412 DGVPKIEGKTQI
+2412 
-2424 DIIFTVYAY
+2424 
-2433 KGAESPVKRQ
+2433 
-2443 FPFRIWYTLPNQNQV
+2443 LPNLNG
-2458 PVENIPVNQTLPT
+2458 N
-2471 FPQQQLS
+2471 S
-2478 IVRLPDSD
+2478 
-2486 TIQGEGQTYYNI
+2486 YYNI
-2498 KKPSGGYIT
+2498 VKPNGGYYTYQFTPLTNIT
-2507 FNFTVPSGQ
+2507 KIKTEVYRFPELNKLTTTITNGTDTKYTNLIEISALGTFQLAVTYAQNDTPNSTFTV
-2516 SYQSQNRGGISILDN
+2516 ITDKFIL
-2531 NYDIVPFNS
+2531 
-2540 FGNSGTRYT
+2540 
-2549 NEMTINSKGV
+2549 
-2559 FRLQIKYYPY
+2559 
-2569 GFTSPIDGE
+2569 
-2578 VLEQTV
+2578 
-2584 VSDIFTL
+2584 

>member
-11 GDIYVEFDYNNI
+11 GNILVEFDYNNI
-23 IVVDPNKTQDALGN
+23 IVVDPNKTIDDFGN
-37 ISERLVDHENLVMY
+37 IKERLVDHESLVMY

-98 DQLTGSNSTQFN
+98 DQLTGDNSTQFN

-324 PNFPELTLVQLM
+324 FNFPELTLVQLM
-336 NKLETFEQNIVNSF
+336 NKLETFEQNIVDSF

-373 RIRAANNSWFNTYLN
+373 RIRASNNSWFNTYLN

-393 LIGNKNL
+393 LIGNKNV

-414 ISELNGDIVKFN
+414 ISELQSNIVEFN

-434 LGIKGTD
+434 LGSKGTD

-446 IKTNMIVI
+446 IKINMIVI
-454 VPPPIGEID
+454 VPPPITEID
-463 WRETTRVQTGIAN
+463 WRETTRVQTGITN

-497 EQSTFEGKKIY
+497 EQSTFDGKKIY
-508 NQVPQGWFVFEG
+508 NQVSQGWFVFEG

-601 KKAILDNPAS
+601 KKAILDNPTS

-621 VRDSANLA
+621 VRASTNLV
-629 NQNQLDDIVNNSEIP
+629 NQNELDDIVNNSEIP

-670 PTVVDTTQGYLFDK
+670 PSVVDTTQGYLFDK

-773 NIETEVNNLVSKL
+773 NIETEVNNIVTKL

-809 FLRTISNSGTG
+809 FLKTISNSGTG

-856 QVATKSDALRLLLN
+856 QVSTKSDALRLLLN

-895 QGNSSV
+895 QGNSAV
-901 SNQVYSTSK
+901 SNQVYSTNK
-910 SLTIFEPRKIIS
+910 SLTIFEPRKIIA

-939 SYLLNSNPSVQVS
+939 SYLLNRNPSIEVS
-952 TDGALNSGND
+952 TDGALNSGNE
-962 NLTLFFLQRTPDNF
+962 NLAAFFFQRSPDNF
-976 IATEGLVDGF
+976 IATEGYVDGITPNSANSIDRF
-986 VPAFTGISSVVAFR
+986 LRLRS
-1000 RTTSMLNTPYFV
+1000 TTSMLNTPYFV

-1052 SVSNDVVSELDYISS
+1052 SVSNNVVSDLDYISS

-1090 HRYKKYKESNVDILQ
+1090 YRYKKYKESNVDILET
-1105 SAWNNFDYA
+1105 AWNNFDYA

-1129 FKYSELETNIQ
+1129 FKYSGLETNIQ
-1140 LQSETDSDIKMQVG
+1140 LQSEGVTQIQMQVG

-1206 KSLRLNTW
+1206 KNLRLNTW

-1257 IQNLTTTP
+1257 IQNVTTIP
-1265 STVVDLTNNSSVF
+1265 STTVDLTNNPNVY

-1284 LWPAPNFGYFD
+1284 LWPASNFGYFD
-1295 NNQITFPEPDSYLNF
+1295 SNQLAFPEPDSYLNF
-1310 ITTGSTFQTPLHFL
+1310 ITTGSTSQAPLHFL

-1337 VFEKKILDVFELEFL
+1337 VFEKKILDTFELEFL
-1352 NFCKPISNAS
+1352 NFCKPISNAT
-1362 VSGEVSTFGQSTVN
+1362 VSGDVSTFGQSTVN

-1430 VFKYGNPSNYQR
+1430 IFKYGNPSNYQR

-1467 PNSLPQAGSNL
+1467 PNSLPQAGSDL
-1478 TLSQSQANNRQ
+1478 TLSQSQSSNSQ

-1544 KLNNPNISAAQFQNQ
+1544 KLKNPSISAAQFQTQ
-1559 LNQYLRQEV
+1559 LNQYLQQEV

-1575 NGVLTGVRRALPNQQ
+1575 NGVLTGVRKTLPNQQ

-1595 VVNSVITGEQSKVEN
+1595 VINSVITGEQSKVEN

-1625 DYKTKTL
+1625 DYTTKTL

-1665 ESGQYS
+1665 EPGQYS

-1741 MVCFYTG
+1741 MVCFYVG

-1816 DNGVATSEA
+1816 DNGVATSES

-1899 SFQTTFEGIRQGIF
+1899 SFQTTFDGIRQGIF

-1981 LNGGYIAEN
+1981 LNGGYVAEN

-2007 LIPND
+2007 IIPND
-2012 PTLQTIIYCISYVR
+2012 PVRQTIIYCISYIR
-2026 TFQPDANTKIGSF
+2026 TFQPDATTKIGSF
-2039 NAWNYNLSTISL
+2039 NAWNYNLCTISL

-2066 SCVNVKTSPASNS
+2066 SCVNIKTSPASNS
-2079 SQPIAHF
+2079 SQPVAHF
-2086 ASLDSYVNFMSG
+2086 ASLDSYINFMSG
-2098 RLFNNIERILRLG
+2098 RLAQREPQILNIG

-2117 CYWPT
+2117 CHWPT
-2122 TNIEES
+2122 DNIEES

-2140 KDTMYEGLKSAV
+2140 KDTMYEALKSSV
-2152 EAGLTDTTLSI
+2152 EAGLTDTNLSI

-2178 PGVTPTPSPIPPNIG
+2178 PGVTPTPSPVPLNEG
-2193 QTCPPPVVST
+2193 QTCPPPVVTT
-2203 FSPAAGYTGTIVQV
+2203 FSPSAGYTGTIVQV

-2224 VKSITVAGQNVDI
+2224 VKSIKVIDKVVELKD
-2237 NNITVFNKETLRFV
+2237 ITVLNRETLRFN
-2251 LPAITIPA
+2251 LPEIQIPL
-2259 GQDVATGRITVTTE
+2259 GQQVATGRITVTTE
-2273 YGEFVTLV
+2273 YGTFESLV
-2281 NFTFNPKLQNV
+2281 DFTFNRALQNF
-2292 TMSSAGEYADTT
+2292 TASSPGAYANTKTQEQSSVSQQDKAGSNLNPQNDGVVPLVVSTETKSVLGGSEMLTITVNPEAGSWVINDIPTFSYDYKINQTQNNSNSTILTT
-2304 TQQQISLP
+2304 TTYEGNNKALEGYVSSDGQTFSIDREDFINSQFDIDREEFKDVLLRINTMIYLEATPLDKENNPKNFERQYPFEIVIPPSTPPNPARIL
-2312 QQEVISE
+2312 EV
-2319 NMNPQQTGPPTF
+2319 
-2331 IDTTIQLNESK
+2331 
-2342 TQSLNVKINPELSGW
+2342 
-2357 VIGSNVDQNA
+2357 SNV
-2367 QVYILEESNNQ
+2367 S
-2378 VTRKKVT
+2378 
-2385 QKIQGVGGQVTNNE
+2385 
-2399 FNITLSEIESFYL
+2399 
-2412 DGVPKIEGKTQI
+2412 
-2424 DIIFTVYAY
+2424 DIA
-2433 KGAESPVKRQ
+2433 
-2443 FPFRIWYTLPNQNQV
+2443 LPS
-2458 PVENIPVNQTLPT
+2458 L
-2471 FPQQQLS
+2471 
-2478 IVRLPDSD
+2478 
-2486 TIQGEGQTYYNI
+2486 QGENFYNI
-2498 KKPSGGYIT
+2498 EKPNGGYIT
-2507 FNFTVPSGQ
+2507 FEFVCENVIMKQSPKVFSIPENTEQVITV
-2516 SYQSQNRGGISILDN
+2516 QNN
-2531 NYDIVPFNS
+2531 
-2540 FGNSGTRYT
+2540 GNTKYT
-2549 NEMTINSKGV
+2549 NLITLKSLGQFQLGIQFEVS
-2559 FRLQIKYYPY
+2559 QYP
-2569 GFTSPIDGE
+2569 GITFTARS
-2578 VLEQTV
+2578 
-2584 VSDIFTL
+2584 SRFTL

>member
-11 GDIYVEFDYNNI
+11 GNIYVEFDYNNI
-23 IVVDPNKTQDALGN
+23 IVVDPNKTIDDFGN
-37 ISERLVDHENLVMY
+37 IKERLVDHESLVMY

-92 LGTGYY
+92 LGAGYY
-98 DQLTGSNSTQFN
+98 DQLTGSNSTKFN
-110 AENQPKEVGIK
+110 GENQPKEQGVPGNNGI
-121 GTDGQDAY
+121 DAY
-129 IRNTVVDETNIIDN
+129 IRNTVVDETNVIDN
-143 GLLGITSINITT
+143 GLLGITSINIQT
-155 NTSFIPSVEILLED
+155 NSSFVPAVEILLED
-169 VQGKG
+169 IQGKG

-225 NYLVRLQFKGYKFNI
+225 NYLVRLTFKGYKFNI

-255 YSQRFDISQTVA
+255 YSQRFDISQTVE
-267 GPQQSNNSAE
+267 GPQQSNKSAE

-313 YSEYKAKGLID
+313 YSEYKAKGLIA

-336 NKLETFEQNIVNSF
+336 NKLENFEQNIVNSF

-363 YKGILTQYFN
+363 YKGILTQYFA
-373 RIRAANNSWFNTYLN
+373 RVRGANNSWFNTYLN
-388 TKPIV
+388 PKPIV
-393 LIGNKNL
+393 LTGNKNV
-400 YVFKDLSQSVKDTA
+400 YVFKELSQLIKDTA
-414 ISELNGDIVKFN
+414 VSELQSNITEFN

-434 LGIKGTD
+434 LGSRGTN

-446 IKTNMIVI
+446 IKTNMIAI
-454 VPPPIGEID
+454 VPPPKTEID
-463 WRETTRVQTGIAN
+463 WKETTRIQTGIAN
-476 PTEEDVLKT
+476 PTAEDELKT

-497 EQSTFEGKKIY
+497 QETTVSDKKSY
-508 NQVPQGWFVFEG
+508 NEVAEKWFVFEG
-520 DGKFD
+520 DGRFD
-525 KEISLLETQ
+525 KEINLLETQ
-534 ANKKLSDYESKISAA
+534 ANKKLSDYESEISAL

-569 IIAVIMASTE
+569 IIAVIMASAE

-586 DVHTNAWNVKYDPVR
+586 DVHTNAWNVKYDPIR
-601 KKAILDNPAS
+601 KNAILDNPAS

-621 VRDSANLA
+621 VRDPATLV
-629 NQNQLDDIVNNSEIP
+629 NQNQLDDIVNNSQIP

-700 KFQNPSAPPP
+700 KFQNPTAPPP
-710 LDSER
+710 LDNER
-715 DTNIININAIEYPS
+715 DTNIININAIEFPS
-729 TGIPY
+729 LGIPY
-734 TNKEEVKFFY
+734 TNKEEIKFFY

-773 NIETEVNNLVSKL
+773 NIETEVNNIITKL

-797 KNFNLDATNYPD
+797 KNFNLDATNYPN

-838 ITENSFAILN
+838 ITESSFAILN
-848 ALDLGKIP
+848 ASDIGKIP
-856 QVATKSDALRLLLN
+856 QVSTKSDALRSLLN
-870 NASNTPLIVDTLPYT
+870 NASNAPLIVDTLPYT
-885 DSTWCLNNLN
+885 DPTWCLNNLN
-895 QGNSSV
+895 QGNSAA
-901 SNQVYSTSK
+901 SNEVYSTNK
-910 SLTIFEPRKIIS
+910 SLTIFEPRKIIA

-939 SYLLNSNPSVQVS
+939 SYLLNSNPSIAVS
-952 TDGALNSGND
+952 TDGVLNSGND
-962 NLTLFFLQRTPDNF
+962 NLNLFYFQRTPDNF
-976 IATEGLVDGF
+976 IATEGYVDGITPNTANSF
-986 VPAFTGISSVVAFR
+986 GVASAFGLRS
-1000 RTTSMLNTPYFV
+1000 TTSMLNTPYFV

-1021 SRISGNNYPYV
+1021 SRISGNAYPYV

-1052 SVSNDVVSELDYISS
+1052 SVTNDVVSDLDYISS

-1090 HRYKKYKESNVDILQ
+1090 HRYKKYKESNVDILET
-1105 SAWNNFDYA
+1105 AWSNFGYA
-1114 GNYYPPTSSTTQTYS
+1114 ENYYPPTSSITQTYS
-1129 FKYSELETNIQ
+1129 FKYSNVDTRIS
-1140 LQSETDSDIKMQVG
+1140 LQSEGPTQIQMQVG

-1160 NDFSVFYNGY
+1160 NDFNVFYNGY
-1170 DLYQNYTDTEIQN
+1170 DLYQNYTDSEIQN
-1183 SVNAGMKIYNFS
+1183 SVNAGMKLYNFS
-1195 SSNIVNAKQGD
+1195 TSNIVNAKQGD
-1206 KSLRLNTW
+1206 KNLRLSTW

-1240 FVIPSFGT
+1240 FVVPSFGT

-1257 IQNLTTTP
+1257 IQNETTNPVTR
-1265 STVVDLTNNSSVF
+1265 VDLTNNPNVY

-1295 NNQITFPEPDSYLNF
+1295 NNQLAFPEPDSYLNF
-1310 ITTGSTFQTPLHFL
+1310 ITTDSTSQTPLHFL
-1324 TQNTYTKIEEVFS
+1324 TQNRYTKIEEVFS
-1337 VFEKKILDVFELEFL
+1337 VFEKKILDSFELEFL

-1362 VSGEVSTFGQSTVN
+1362 VSKEVSTFGQSTVN

-1391 MTVPS
+1391 MTVPVKLQS
-1396 KVQGETD
+1396 ETD

-1424 FMDYDI
+1424 FMDYDVI
-1430 VFKYGNPSNYQR
+1430 FKYGNPSNYER
-1442 RIFDSYLSHNNTDVV
+1442 RIFDSYLSHNNTEVV

-1489 AWLALE
+1489 AWFALE

-1534 APIIKMYATQ
+1534 APIIKMYSTQ
-1544 KLNNPNISAAQFQNQ
+1544 KLKNPNISAAQFQTQ
-1559 LNQYLRQEV
+1559 LSQYLQQET

-1575 NGVLTGVRRALPNQQ
+1575 NGVLTGLRKALPDQQ

-1595 VVNSVITGEQSKVEN
+1595 VINSVITGEQSKVEN

-1618 DKWVAGG
+1618 DKWIAGG

-1632 FEDMLFLD
+1632 FEDFLFLD

-1654 FDLKAMFGVGG
+1654 FDLKSMFGVGG
-1665 ESGQYS
+1665 EPGEYS

-1681 ISGILIK
+1681 VSGILIK

-1706 DVGGVATPKPEG
+1706 DVGGVATAKPEG

-1724 KLWGTFLDV
+1724 NLWGTFLNV
-1733 DYRDSGPK
+1733 DYRNSGPK
-1741 MVCFYTG
+1741 MICFYTG

-1762 FRDDAFDM
+1762 FRDDSFDM

-1780 DQNGKTDYDKSNKCV
+1780 NQDGKKDYDKSNKCV

-1816 DNGVATSEA
+1816 DNGVATSES

-1832 VDQASGRS
+1832 VDQASGRAV
-1840 IATQNNSLYNL
+1840 ATQNNSLYNL
-1851 YKNRSYKSSVTSL
+1851 YKNRSYKSTVTSL

-1899 SFQTTFEGIRQGIF
+1899 SFQTTFDGIRQGIF

-1927 NLITKLEELLKINK
+1927 NLITRLEELLKINK

-1951 NVKATQVV
+1951 NVKATQIV

-1981 LNGGYIAEN
+1981 VNGGYVAEN
-1990 GVSTKITPK
+1990 GVSTKVTPK

-2007 LIPND
+2007 IIPNN
-2012 PTLQTIIYCISYVR
+2012 PILQTIIYCISYIR
-2026 TFQPDANTKIGSF
+2026 TFQPDATTKIGSF
-2039 NAWNYNLSTISL
+2039 NAWNYNLCTISL
-2051 ETNLYG
+2051 ETNLSG

-2066 SCVNVKTSPASNS
+2066 SCVNIKTSPASNS
-2079 SQPIAHF
+2079 SQPVAHF
-2086 ASLDSYVNFMSG
+2086 ASLDSYINFMSG
-2098 RLFNNIERILRLG
+2098 RLTPREPQILNLG

-2122 TNIEES
+2122 TNIQES

-2140 KDTMYEGLKSAV
+2140 KDTMYEALKSALEV
-2152 EAGLTDTTLSI
+2152 GLSDTNLSI
-2163 EFKIKIEDTESKGKT
+2163 ELKNKIENTESKGKT
-2178 PGVTPTPSPIPPNIG
+2178 PGVTPTPSPVPPNEG

-2203 FSPAAGYTGTIVQV
+2203 FSPSAGYTGTIVQV

-2224 VKSITVAGQNVDI
+2224 VKSIKVIDKVVELKD
-2237 NNITVFNKETLRFV
+2237 ITVFNKETLRFV

-2273 YGEFVTLV
+2273 YGEFVSLV
-2281 NFTFNPKLQNV
+2281 NFTFNPGLQNNI
-2292 TMSSAGEYADTT
+2292 TSSAGGYVNPTVQEQPNV
-2304 TQQQISLP
+2304 QQQDKAGANL
-2312 QQEVISE
+2312 
-2319 NMNPQQTGPPTF
+2319 NPQNTGIPPLEITNQTKSIVGGDEELVVKVKPDVGVWR
-2331 IDTTIQLNESK
+2331 IDTQPTISYVVYTVGLGTNNTITRNEVEK
-2342 TQSLNVKINPELSGW
+2342 EDNVRIVGFVSQDQQTFTCTKQNLIEAEFEGVLDIYKDSNVQIEVSITLVAVPEDKEKNPTYVRRNIPFKINVQPTETKGKGLLTLVSNTNSG
-2357 VIGSNVDQNA
+2357 G
-2367 QVYILEESNNQ
+2367 
-2378 VTRKKVT
+2378 
-2385 QKIQGVGGQVTNNE
+2385 
-2399 FNITLSEIESFYL
+2399 
-2412 DGVPKIEGKTQI
+2412 
-2424 DIIFTVYAY
+2424 
-2433 KGAESPVKRQ
+2433 
-2443 FPFRIWYTLPNQNQV
+2443 LPNLNG
-2458 PVENIPVNQTLPT
+2458 
-2471 FPQQQLS
+2471 
-2478 IVRLPDSD
+2478 DS
-2486 TIQGEGQTYYNI
+2486 YYNI
-2498 KKPSGGYIT
+2498 IKPNGGYYTYQFTPLADIT
-2507 FNFTVPSGQ
+2507 KLGIEVFRVPE
-2516 SYQSQNRGGISILDN
+2516 LDKLTTTITN
-2531 NYDIVPFNS
+2531 GPN
-2540 FGNSGTRYT
+2540 TKYT
-2549 NEMTINSKGV
+2549 NLIQLSALGTFQLGVRYKQNDKLNSTFV
-2559 FRLQIKYYPY
+2559 A
-2569 GFTSPIDGE
+2569 TSEKFI
-2578 VLEQTV
+2578 L
-2584 VSDIFTL
+2584 

>member
-287 ANNLGSNQAV
+287 ANNLGSNEAV
-297 VTQIVA
+297 VTQLVA

-336 NKLETFEQNIVNSF
+336 NKLESFEQNIVNSF

-363 YKGILTQYFN
+363 YKGILTQYLN

-393 LIGNKNL
+393 LTGNKNA
-400 YVFKDLSQSVKDTA
+400 YIFKDLSQSVKDTA
-414 ISELNGDIVKFN
+414 VSELNGEIVKFN

-434 LGIKGTD
+434 LGAKGTD

-446 IKTNMIVI
+446 IKSDMIVI
-454 VPPPIGEID
+454 VPPPKTEID
-463 WRETTRVQTGIAN
+463 WKETTRVQTGIAN
-476 PTEEDVLKT
+476 PTAEDELKT
-485 QNLYAYLWKPVI
+485 QNLYAYLWVPVVQ
-497 EQSTFEGKKIY
+497 ETTVSGKQSY
-508 NQVPQGWFVFEG
+508 NEVPQKWFVFEG
-520 DGKFD
+520 DGRFD

-621 VRDSANLA
+621 VRDPANLA

-670 PTVVDTTQGYLFDK
+670 PSVVDTTQGYLYDK

-710 LDSER
+710 LDNER

-729 TGIPY
+729 TGIAY

-856 QVATKSDALRLLLN
+856 QVSTKSDALRLLLN

-910 SLTIFEPRKIIS
+910 SLTIFEPRKIIA

-939 SYLLNSNPSVQVS
+939 SYLLNRNPSVEVS
-952 TDGALNSGND
+952 TDGVLNSGND

-986 VPAFTGISSVVAFR
+986 VPVFTGISSVVAFR

-2281 NFTFNPKLQNV
+2281 NFTFNPTLENV
-2292 TMSSAGEYADTT
+2292 TVSSAGGSANPTVQEQPSV
-2304 TQQQISLP
+2304 QQQDIVGSNPNPQNTGPITLIETKTVKDETGSTSELVVRVNPEVTGWKISNTNLYSYIISKVEEGP
-2312 QQEVISE
+2312 NNTIKIEKVKELSNLELNQFVSEDQQEFVVSK
-2319 NMNPQQTGPPTF
+2319 QQMIELLNLNDF
-2331 IDTTIQLNESK
+2331 RILTTK
-2342 TQSLNVKINPELSGW
+2342 TIV
-2357 VIGSNVDQNA
+2357 
-2367 QVYILEESNNQ
+2367 
-2378 VTRKKVT
+2378 
-2385 QKIQGVGGQVTNNE
+2385 
-2399 FNITLSEIESFYL
+2399 NITLTAIPDDRSINPKN
-2412 DGVPKIEGKTQI
+2412 VPLNSTFELNIPSVVRQGKGRLSLVSDTNS
-2424 DIIFTVYAY
+2424 
-2433 KGAESPVKRQ
+2433 GG
-2443 FPFRIWYTLPNQNQV
+2443 LPNFNG
-2458 PVENIPVNQTLPT
+2458 N
-2471 FPQQQLS
+2471 S
-2478 IVRLPDSD
+2478 
-2486 TIQGEGQTYYNI
+2486 YYNI
-2498 KKPSGGYIT
+2498 EKPNGGYYTYQLTPTTNLTVVKTEIVKVPEVDTMTIT
-2507 FNFTVPSGQ
+2507 ITNGPS
-2516 SYQSQNRGGISILDN
+2516 
-2531 NYDIVPFNS
+2531 
-2540 FGNSGTRYT
+2540 TKYT
-2549 NEMTINSKGV
+2549 NLIRVSALGEFQLAIRYIESEFPNDTFGV
-2559 FRLQIKYYPY
+2559 
-2569 GFTSPIDGE
+2569 TSGKII
-2578 VLEQTV
+2578 L
-2584 VSDIFTL
+2584 

>member
-11 GDIYVEFDYNNI
+11 GNILVEFDYNNI
-23 IVVDPNKTQDALGN
+23 IVVDPNKTIDDFGN

-267 GPQQSNNSAE
+267 GPQQSNKSAE

-373 RIRAANNSWFNTYLN
+373 RIRASNNSWFNTYLN

-393 LIGNKNL
+393 LTGNKNV
-400 YVFKDLSQSVKDTA
+400 YIFKDLSQSVKDTA

-426 SSLAENPT
+426 SSLAENST
-434 LGIKGTD
+434 LGAKGTD
-441 SIPNP
+441 PIPNP
-446 IKTNMIVI
+446 IKSNMIVI
-454 VPPPIGEID
+454 VPPPKTEID
-463 WRETTRVQTGIAN
+463 WVETTRVQTGITN

-497 EQSTFEGKKIY
+497 EQSTFDGKKIY
-508 NQVPQGWFVFEG
+508 NQVSQGWFIFEG

-621 VRDSANLA
+621 VRNPANLA

-670 PTVVDTTQGYLFDK
+670 PSVVDTTQGYLFDK

-773 NIETEVNNLVSKL
+773 NIETEVNNIISKL

-856 QVATKSDALRLLLN
+856 QVSTKSDALRLLLN

-910 SLTIFEPRKIIS
+910 SLTIFEPRKIIA

-939 SYLLNSNPSVQVS
+939 SYLLNRNPSIEVS
-952 TDGALNSGND
+952 TDGALNSGNE
-962 NLTLFFLQRTPDNF
+962 NLAAFFFQRSPDNF
-976 IATEGLVDGF
+976 IATEGYVDGITPNLSDSF
-986 VPAFTGISSVVAFR
+986 GIISSVLGVR
-1000 RTTSMLNTPYFV
+1000 YTTSMLNTPYFV

-1052 SVSNDVVSELDYISS
+1052 SVSNDVVSDLDYISS

-1090 HRYKKYKESNVDILQ
+1090 HRYKKYKESNVDILET
-1105 SAWNNFDYA
+1105 AWNNFDYA

-1140 LQSETDSDIKMQVG
+1140 LQSEGVTQIQMQVG

-1206 KSLRLNTW
+1206 KNLRLNTW

-1257 IQNLTTTP
+1257 IQNVTTTP
-1265 STVVDLTNNSSVF
+1265 STKVDLTNNPNVY

-1295 NNQITFPEPDSYLNF
+1295 SNQLAFPEPDSYLNF
-1310 ITTGSTFQTPLHFL
+1310 ITTGSTSQAPLHFL

-1337 VFEKKILDVFELEFL
+1337 VFEKKILDTFELEFL

-1362 VSGEVSTFGQSTVN
+1362 VGGEVSTFGQSTVN

-1396 KVQGETD
+1396 KTQGETD

-1430 VFKYGNPSNYQR
+1430 IFKYGNPSNYQR

-1489 AWLALE
+1489 AWFALE

-1544 KLNNPNISAAQFQNQ
+1544 KLKNPSISAAQFQTQ
-1559 LNQYLRQEV
+1559 LNQYLQQEV

-1575 NGVLTGVRRALPNQQ
+1575 NGVLTGVRKG
-1590 QLPER
+1590 
-1595 VVNSVITGEQSKVEN
+1595 SSK
-1610 YEVFKALN
+1610 
-1618 DKWVAGG
+1618 
-1625 DYKTKTL
+1625 
-1632 FEDMLFLD
+1632 
-1640 RASRNIGDTILLDI
+1640 S
-1654 FDLKAMFGVGG
+1654 
-1665 ESGQYS
+1665 
-1671 LNQAMSVFTF
+1671 
-1681 ISGILIK
+1681 
-1688 NNFTVMPLPAYVN
+1688 
-1701 FYNVQ
+1701 
-1706 DVGGVATPKPEG
+1706 
-1718 SLEFAN
+1718 
-1724 KLWGTFLDV
+1724 
-1733 DYRDSGPK
+1733 
-1741 MVCFYTG
+1741 
-1748 KPSQYLNLPKGNFR
+1748 
-1762 FRDDAFDM
+1762 
-1770 RRASENPLLE
+1770 
-1780 DQNGKTDYDKSNKCV
+1780 
-1795 GFNVDVGTRNQ
+1795 
-1806 NIFYSFTVSQ
+1806 
-1816 DNGVATSEA
+1816 
-1825 INTQLNM
+1825 
-1832 VDQASGRS
+1832 
-1840 IATQNNSLYNL
+1840 
-1851 YKNRSYKSSVTSL
+1851 
-1864 GNALIQPTMYFNVR
+1864 
-1878 HVPMFN
+1878 
-1884 GPYMIT
+1884 
-1890 SVSHSIQPG
+1890 
-1899 SFQTTFEGIRQGIF
+1899 
-1913 DLPAIDSFLQSINQ
+1913 
-1927 NLITKLEELLKINK
+1927 
-1941 DQVTVSATTN
+1941 
-1951 NVKATQVV
+1951 
-1959 QKADNTLD
+1959 
-1967 TTNSC
+1967 
-1972 TSKITDPVY
+1972 
-1981 LNGGYIAEN
+1981 
-1990 GVSTKITPK
+1990 
-1999 ELADALKR
+1999 
-2007 LIPND
+2007 
-2012 PTLQTIIYCISYVR
+2012 
-2026 TFQPDANTKIGSF
+2026 
-2039 NAWNYNLSTISL
+2039 
-2051 ETNLYG
+2051 
-2057 QVSQIQKTY
+2057 
-2066 SCVNVKTSPASNS
+2066 
-2079 SQPIAHF
+2079 
-2086 ASLDSYVNFMSG
+2086 
-2098 RLFNNIERILRLG
+2098 
-2111 LVKYYV
+2111 
-2117 CYWPT
+2117 
-2122 TNIEES
+2122 
-2128 YYDSN
+2128 
-2133 IGTFKQT
+2133 
-2140 KDTMYEGLKSAV
+2140 
-2152 EAGLTDTTLSI
+2152 
-2163 EFKIKIEDTESKGKT
+2163 
-2178 PGVTPTPSPIPPNIG
+2178 
-2193 QTCPPPVVST
+2193 
-2203 FSPAAGYTGTIVQV
+2203 
-2217 NGRNFES
+2217 
-2224 VKSITVAGQNVDI
+2224 
-2237 NNITVFNKETLRFV
+2237 
-2251 LPAITIPA
+2251 
-2259 GQDVATGRITVTTE
+2259 
-2273 YGEFVTLV
+2273 
-2281 NFTFNPKLQNV
+2281 
-2292 TMSSAGEYADTT
+2292 
-2304 TQQQISLP
+2304 
-2312 QQEVISE
+2312 
-2319 NMNPQQTGPPTF
+2319 
-2331 IDTTIQLNESK
+2331 TTI
-2342 TQSLNVKINPELSGW
+2342 T
-2357 VIGSNVDQNA
+2357 
-2367 QVYILEESNNQ
+2367 
-2378 VTRKKVT
+2378 
-2385 QKIQGVGGQVTNNE
+2385 
-2399 FNITLSEIESFYL
+2399 
-2412 DGVPKIEGKTQI
+2412 
-2424 DIIFTVYAY
+2424 
-2433 KGAESPVKRQ
+2433 
-2443 FPFRIWYTLPNQNQV
+2443 
-2458 PVENIPVNQTLPT
+2458 
-2471 FPQQQLS
+2471 
-2478 IVRLPDSD
+2478 
-2486 TIQGEGQTYYNI
+2486 
-2498 KKPSGGYIT
+2498 
-2507 FNFTVPSGQ
+2507 
-2516 SYQSQNRGGISILDN
+2516 
-2531 NYDIVPFNS
+2531 
-2540 FGNSGTRYT
+2540 
-2549 NEMTINSKGV
+2549 
-2559 FRLQIKYYPY
+2559 
-2569 GFTSPIDGE
+2569 
-2578 VLEQTV
+2578 
-2584 VSDIFTL
+2584 

>member
-37 ISERLVDHENLVMY
+37 IRERLVDHESLVMY

-110 AENQPKEVGIK
+110 SENQPKEIGIK

-143 GLLGITSINITT
+143 GLLGITSINIQT

-169 VQGKG
+169 IQGKG

-240 LNEVAMGHLLAAPHM
+240 LNEVSMGHLLAAPHM

-324 PNFPELTLVQLM
+324 FNFPELTLVQLM
-336 NKLETFEQNIVNSF
+336 NKLETFEQNIMDSF

-373 RIRAANNSWFNTYLN
+373 RIRASNNSWFNTYLN

-393 LIGNKNL
+393 LTGNKNV
-400 YVFKDLSQSVKDTA
+400 YVFKDLSQLVKDTA
-414 ISELNGDIVKFN
+414 ISELQSNIVEFN

-434 LGIKGTD
+434 LGSKGTD

-446 IKTNMIVI
+446 IKINMIAI
-454 VPPPIGEID
+454 VPPPITEID

-497 EQSTFEGKKIY
+497 EQSTPDGKKIY
-508 NQVPQGWFVFEG
+508 NQVSQGWFIFEG

-621 VRDSANLA
+621 VRVSSNLV
-629 NQNQLDDIVNNSEIP
+629 NQNELDDIVNNSEIP

-670 PTVVDTTQGYLFDK
+670 PSVVDTTQGYLFDK

-773 NIETEVNNLVSKL
+773 NIETEVNNIVTKL

-809 FLRTISNSGTG
+809 FLKTISNSGTG

-856 QVATKSDALRLLLN
+856 QVSTKSDALRLLLN

-901 SNQVYSTSK
+901 SNQVYNTSK
-910 SLTIFEPRKIIS
+910 SLTIFEPRKIIA

-939 SYLLNSNPSVQVS
+939 SYLLNSNPSVVAS
-952 TDGALNSGND
+952 TDGVLNSGND
-962 NLTLFFLQRTPDNF
+962 NLNLFYFQRTPDNF
-976 IATEGLVDGF
+976 IATEGYVDGITPNSANSIARF
-986 VPAFTGISSVVAFR
+986 LGLRS
-1000 RTTSMLNTPYFV
+1000 TTSMLNTPYFV

-1052 SVSNDVVSELDYISS
+1052 SVSNNVVSDLDYISS

-1090 HRYKKYKESNVDILQ
+1090 HRYKKYKESNVDILET
-1105 SAWNNFDYA
+1105 AWNNFDYA

-1129 FKYSELETNIQ
+1129 FKYSGLETNIQ
-1140 LQSETDSDIKMQVG
+1140 LQSEGVTQIQMQVG

-1206 KSLRLNTW
+1206 KNLRLNTW

-1257 IQNLTTTP
+1257 IQNVTTTP
-1265 STVVDLTNNSSVF
+1265 STSVDLTNNPNVF

-1295 NNQITFPEPDSYLNF
+1295 SNQLAFPEPDSYLNF
-1310 ITTGSTFQTPLHFL
+1310 ITTDQTSQTPLHFL

-1337 VFEKKILDVFELEFL
+1337 VFEKKILDAFELEFL
-1352 NFCKPISNAS
+1352 NFCRPISNAT

-1396 KVQGETD
+1396 KTQGETD
-1403 EQYFTNTINNQYSLF
+1403 EQYFTNTINNQYYLF

-1430 VFKYGNPSNYQR
+1430 IFKYGNPSNYQR

-1467 PNSLPQAGSNL
+1467 PNSLPQAGSDL
-1478 TLSQSQANNRQ
+1478 TLSQSQSSNSQ

-1544 KLNNPNISAAQFQNQ
+1544 KLKNPSISAAQFQTQ
-1559 LNQYLRQEV
+1559 LNQYLQQEV

-1575 NGVLTGVRRALPNQQ
+1575 NGVLTGVRKTLPNQQ

-1595 VVNSVITGEQSKVEN
+1595 VINSVITGEQSKVEN

-1625 DYKTKTL
+1625 DYTTKTL
-1632 FEDMLFLD
+1632 FEDILFLD

-1665 ESGQYS
+1665 DPGEYS

-1780 DQNGKTDYDKSNKCV
+1780 DQTGKTDYDKSNKCV

-1816 DNGVATSEA
+1816 DNGVATSES

-1832 VDQASGRS
+1832 VDQASGRAV
-1840 IATQNNSLYNL
+1840 ATQNNSLYNL
-1851 YKNRSYKSSVTSL
+1851 YKNRSYKSTVTSL

-1899 SFQTTFEGIRQGIF
+1899 SFQTTFDGIRQGIF

-1927 NLITKLEELLKINK
+1927 NLITRLEELLKINK

-1951 NVKATQVV
+1951 NIKATQVV

-1972 TSKITDPVY
+1972 TSKVTDPVY
-1981 LNGGYIAEN
+1981 INGGYVAEN
-1990 GVSTKITPK
+1990 GTSTTPTPK

-2012 PTLQTIIYCISYVR
+2012 PVKQTIIYCISYIR
-2026 TFQPDANTKIGSF
+2026 TFQPDATTKIGSF
-2039 NAWNYNLSTISL
+2039 NAWNYNLCTISL
-2051 ETNLYG
+2051 ESILAG
-2057 QVSQIQKTY
+2057 QISQIGKTY
-2066 SCVNVKTSPASNS
+2066 SCVNIKTNPSSNS

-2086 ASLDSYVNFMSG
+2086 NSLDSYINFMSG
-2098 RLFNNIERILRLG
+2098 KLTSRIPQILNIG

-2117 CYWPT
+2117 CHWPT
-2122 TNIEES
+2122 DNIEES

-2140 KDTMYEGLKSAV
+2140 KDTMYEALASALAVGLS
-2152 EAGLTDTTLSI
+2152 DTNLSI
-2163 EFKIKIEDTESKGKT
+2163 ELKNNIENTESKGKT
-2178 PGVTPTPSPIPPNIG
+2178 PGVTPTPTVVPPNVG

-2203 FSPAAGYTGTIVQV
+2203 FSPSAGYTGTIVQV

-2224 VKSITVAGQNVDI
+2224 VKSIKVIDKVVELKD
-2237 NNITVFNKETLRFV
+2237 ITVFNKETLRFV

-2273 YGEFVTLV
+2273 YGEFVSLV
-2281 NFTFNPKLQNV
+2281 NFTFNPALENAI
-2292 TMSSAGEYADTT
+2292 TSSPGGSTNPTVQEQPTV
-2304 TQQQISLP
+2304 QQQDKAGANL
-2312 QQEVISE
+2312 
-2319 NMNPQQTGPPTF
+2319 NPQNTGVPPLEITNQTKSPIGGDEELVVKVKPNVGDWK
-2331 IDTTIQLNESK
+2331 IDTQPTISYVVYTVGLGTNNTITRNKVEEADNVIIEGFVSQDQQTFTCTKQNLIDAEFESVLDIYK
-2342 TQSLNVKINPELSGW
+2342 DSNVQIEVSITLVAIPEDKEKNPTYVRRNIPFKINVQSTETKGKGRLTLVSNTNSGELPNLNGDSYYNI
-2357 VIGSNVDQNA
+2357 VKPN
-2367 QVYILEESNNQ
+2367 
-2378 VTRKKVT
+2378 
-2385 QKIQGVGGQVTNNE
+2385 GGYYTYQFTPLTE
-2399 FNITLSEIESFYL
+2399 ITKSEIEVYRVPEL
-2412 DGVPKIEGKTQI
+2412 DKLTTTITNGPGTK
-2424 DIIFTVYAY
+2424 
-2433 KGAESPVKRQ
+2433 
-2443 FPFRIWYTLPNQNQV
+2443 YTNL
-2458 PVENIPVNQTLPT
+2458 I
-2471 FPQQQLS
+2471 QLS
-2478 IVRLPDSD
+2478 ALGTFQLGVRY
-2486 TIQGEGQTYYNI
+2486 IQNDKTN
-2498 KKPSGGYIT
+2498 ST
-2507 FNFTVPSGQ
+2507 FVATTDKF
-2516 SYQSQNRGGISILDN
+2516 IL
-2531 NYDIVPFNS
+2531 
-2540 FGNSGTRYT
+2540 
-2549 NEMTINSKGV
+2549 
-2559 FRLQIKYYPY
+2559 
-2569 GFTSPIDGE
+2569 
-2578 VLEQTV
+2578 
-2584 VSDIFTL
+2584 